1 MESVPQGNHPVINVS
16 RAMRQDSKLS
26 LDAVRSLQTNV
37 MLGICPVD
45 TDKGGKFARQIEV

>member
-1 MESVPQGNHPVINVS
+1 MPQGNHPVINVS